1 MLSGLCAQ
9 TNTKEKRFPLNNDMP
24 NNSNYIYLLF
34 RTCELGGC
42 KDEKFKRYTCILLIQ
57 LQVEKFP
64 STFYVTR
71 IFLFPLWCPIWR
83 VKFAILNGYTL
94 QSLAHCHKCWMF
106 RLQFH
111 YKCYECRNSILWSL
125 SYFLTFIPYD

>member
-57 LQVEKFP
+57 LQVKLRSSLQRFMSVP
-64 STFYVTR
+64 SLV
-71 IFLFPLWCPIWR
+71 
-83 VKFAILNGYTL
+83 
-94 QSLAHCHKCWMF
+94 
-106 RLQFH
+106 
-111 YKCYECRNSILWSL
+111 
-125 SYFLTFIPYD
+125 SYMKG

>member
-34 RTCELGGC
+34 RTCELGC

-57 LQVEKFP
+57 LQVKLKKFP

-71 IFLFPLWCPIWR
+71 ILSGVL
-83 VKFAILNGYTL
+83 
-94 QSLAHCHKCWMF
+94 
-106 RLQFH
+106 
-111 YKCYECRNSILWSL
+111 YEGL
-125 SYFLTFIPYD
+125 SSRF